1 MAEEPQ
7 DPNKKQKPLTYAG
20 KQSKS
25 KYYFHS
31 SDKSLHF
38 IALTALAL

>member
-20 KQSKS
+20 NKNQNLK
-25 KYYFHS
+25 KFEW
-31 SDKSLHF
+31 
-38 IALTALAL
+38 I

>member
-20 KQSKS
+20 NKNRNLKN
-25 KYYFHS
+25 FE
-31 SDKSLHF
+31 LN
-38 IALTALAL
+38 

>member
-20 KQSKS
+20 NFNQKS
-25 KYYFHS
+25 KKFE
-31 SDKSLHF
+31 F
-38 IALTALAL
+38 N